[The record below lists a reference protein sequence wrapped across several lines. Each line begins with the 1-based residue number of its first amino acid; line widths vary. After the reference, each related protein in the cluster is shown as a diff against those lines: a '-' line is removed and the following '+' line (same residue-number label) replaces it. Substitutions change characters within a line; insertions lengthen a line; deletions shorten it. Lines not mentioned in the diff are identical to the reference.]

1 MKSECTKFLRGC
13 RTLIQNYLSEFVEM
27 ILRVSIRQCNMA
39 EVSINIM
46 PYNLE
51 NKLMALRL
59 KHFFDGLSFGG
70 GGWIRGTFGEA
81 FTMNKN

>member
-1 MKSECTKFLRGC
+1 M
-13 RTLIQNYLSEFVEM
+13 M
-27 ILRVSIRQCNMA
+27 LRVPIRQCNMA

-51 NKLMALRL
+51 NKLMGLRS
-59 KHFFDGLSFGG
+59 KQIFDGLLCGG
-70 GGWIRGTFGEA
+70 GGWIRGIFREA